1 MFKKKVKKVKKVK
14 TNRAQANAQACKPT
28 NREDKMTIQP
38 FKNRSEKK
46 LFEKEL
52 KDMILTPTSEHR
64 KITKWQSATNRVHS
78 KWCKDNGYSTDW
90 NEVRVGRPKRQAN
103 K

>member
-1 MFKKKVKKVKKVK
+1 
-14 TNRAQANAQACKPT
+14 
-28 NREDKMTIQP
+28 MTIQP
-38 FKNRSEKK
+38 FKNHSEKE
-46 LFEKEL
+46 LFETEL

-64 KITKWQSATNRVHS
+64 KITKWQSAINRVHG

-103 K
+103 KQKG